1 MALENLRAYLRDVGG
16 LPIEQQRC
24 MARDAGITVVY
35 EHGERGRKADAR
47 RGYVAALR
55 PGDHAWLPRLDV
67 LILPKAERGTKRP
80 SADVAAIIAEI
91 LGRGAIIVE
100 GSSGITS
107 RDGPRWKE
115 RVEWLMRKASSG
127 RMTRGKAKRIGAMGG
142 AVLRARS
149 VVTRW
154 KAPAMKAQRERWAS
168 VWRDPVHVKAE
179 VAADAIDVD
188 DLRGR
193 VSMCR
198 RVFGPRRPGDPR
210 AGGRPRKRKR

>member
-24 MARDAGITVVY
+24 MARDARITVVY

-67 LILPKAERGTKRP
+67 LILPKAERGTRRP

-100 GSSGITS
+100 GSSGVTS
-107 RDGPRWKE
+107 RDGIRWTE

-127 RMTRGKAKRIGAMGG
+127 RMTRKTAKRIGAKGG
-142 AVLRARS
+142 AVVKARA
-149 VVTRW
+149 VATRW
-154 KAPAMKAQRERWAS
+154 MAPAMRAHRERWAS
-168 VWRDPVHVKAE
+168 VWRDPTYVNAE
-179 VAADAIDVD
+179 AAAAAIDVD

-193 VSMCR
+193 QTMCR

-210 AGGRPRKRKR
+210 AGGRPRKKKR